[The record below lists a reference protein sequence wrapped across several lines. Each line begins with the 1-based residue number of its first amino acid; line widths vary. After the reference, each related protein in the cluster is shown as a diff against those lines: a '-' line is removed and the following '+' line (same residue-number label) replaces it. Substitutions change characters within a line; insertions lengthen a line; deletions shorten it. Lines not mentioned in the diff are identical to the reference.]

1 MSAADY
7 DFSDDEYFDD
17 VIEEDELVRPK
28 IGLKIKLSVLA
39 IASVIAYS
47 TLGSTFASKIQLAS
61 GVVEYGQGVLV
72 ATACSPTISLT
83 PYATFANATGNNA
96 AYRLTSLQVSG
107 ISTGCYGKDLILR
120 AYDSTT
126 STPLTLYQT
135 GGSTNYDSV
144 RVYDNNGSFSLAGSG
159 LTYSEI
165 SNISTGFT
173 VTLYNAVGP
182 AVAKAGAT
190 SVYKFTVETVD
201 HDGTLTQTSLPSGSL
216 NFANTTTDISYASD
230 PNLNLGASSFTIDVW
245 AKITNAQNQTFFDSG
260 GDVNSGGGFAFWIES
275 SAIKL
280 RINGVGH
287 DLAYALTTGQ
297 WNDSNFHHY
306 AAVRDVNTY
315 SIYVDGTRVATT
327 TYSGLTISNS
337 NVVVGQLNQY
347 RSTYALSGYLRNI
360 RVVKGTALYSGTTL
374 SVPPTPLTNV
384 SGTMLLLLAQNPA
397 NPTYDSS
404 NYHWTPLVSSSLPPY
419 VAP

>member
-135 GGSTNYDSV
+135 GGTTNYDSI
-144 RVYDNNGSFSLAGSG
+144 RVYDNNGTFSLAGSG

-165 SNISTGFT
+165 SSIATGFQL
-173 VTLYNAVGP
+173 TLFNAVGP
-182 AVAKAGAT
+182 AVAKAAAT
-190 SVYKFTVETVD
+190 SVYKLTVETAD
-201 HDGTLTQTSLPSGSL
+201 HDGTLSQTSLPSGSL
-216 NFANTTTDISYASD
+216 NFSNSDISYDHNS
-230 PNLNLGASSFTIDVW
+230 NLILGTSPFTIDVW
-245 AKITNAQNQTFFDSG
+245 AKITNSQNQTFFDSG
-260 GDVNSGGGFAFWIES
+260 GNVNLAGSFAFWIES
-275 SAIKL
+275 GYIKL
-280 RINGVGH
+280 RLNGTGQ
-287 DLAYALTTGQ
+287 DLAAVLSTGQ
-297 WNDSNFHHY
+297 WNDGNFHHY
-306 AAVRDVNTY
+306 AAVRDANNF
-315 SIYVDGTRVATT
+315 SIYVDGTRVGGPWGVN
-327 TYSGLTISNS
+327 YSISND
-337 NVVVGQLNQY
+337 NPVIGQLNNF
-347 RSTYALSGYLRNI
+347 RTSYALSGAIRNI
-360 RVVKGTALYSGTTL
+360 RVVKGTALYTTTTITPPTVPLANISGTR
-374 SVPPTPLTNV
+374 
-384 SGTMLLLLAQNPA
+384 LLLLAKNTA
-397 NPTYDSS
+397 TPTYDSS
-404 NYHWTPLVSSSLPPY
+404 NYHWTPLVSSTLPTY